1 MMPAST
7 AQWDDLSIES
17 QLDSSRLPK
26 IIIELE
32 LVTIAVVALA
42 QIDRL
47 EIWQTAQELQVESMA
62 IEWLHE
68 WPDLQSPPTKPI
80 DFPQIQARIAIV
92 SHLAH
97 KYQTV
102 VRQNMNYWQQIVQ
115 VDRLPLESPAL
126 ADYMGNFIKIYQTRL
141 GAETMPSLEA
151 LSQAALNLLI
161 ELLFYGNTSGNHRLW
176 GTLLQRSHSTDT
188 PPKPT

>member
-115 VDRLPLESPAL
+115 VDRLPLE
-126 ADYMGNFIKIYQTRL
+126 YMGNFIKIYQTRL

>member
-17 QLDSSRLPK
+17 QLDLSRLPK
-26 IIIELE
+26 ISIELE
-32 LVTIAVVALA
+32 LVTIAVVSLA

-47 EIWQTAQELQVESMA
+47 EIWQTAQALRVESMA

-68 WPDLQSPPTKPI
+68 WPNRQALSTLPLDL
-80 DFPQIQARIAIV
+80 PQIQARIAIV

-102 VRQNMNYWQQIVQ
+102 VRQNIKYWQQIVQ
-115 VDRLPLESPAL
+115 VDRLPLESPPL

-141 GAETMPSLEA
+141 GTETMPSLEA

-161 ELLFYGNTSGNHRLW
+161 ELLFYGNTSGNQRLW
-176 GTLLQRSHSTDT
+176 GTLLQRSHSTST